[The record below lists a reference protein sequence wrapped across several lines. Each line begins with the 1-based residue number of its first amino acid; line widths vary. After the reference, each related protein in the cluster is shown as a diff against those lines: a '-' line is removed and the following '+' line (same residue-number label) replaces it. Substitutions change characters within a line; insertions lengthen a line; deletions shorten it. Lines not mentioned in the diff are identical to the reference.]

1 MCHCCVSSA
10 SAEQTLIKID
20 TAHRAVA
27 HDMVVRY
34 QEDYMLLGDLIFQF
48 FSSFIDIFAG
58 VATNFLSA
66 LLGSI
71 FGVAA

>member
-1 MCHCCVSSA
+1 
-10 SAEQTLIKID
+10 
-20 TAHRAVA
+20 
-27 HDMVVRY
+27 MVVRY